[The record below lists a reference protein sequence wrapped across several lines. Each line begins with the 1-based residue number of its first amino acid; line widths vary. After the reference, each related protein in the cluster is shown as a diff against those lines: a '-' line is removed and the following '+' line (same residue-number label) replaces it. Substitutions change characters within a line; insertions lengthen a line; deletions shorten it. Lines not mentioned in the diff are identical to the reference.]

1 MLAQE
6 VRKLEEQFN
15 SLQES
20 AQSELIKS
28 GVTVQAFR
36 RSLPRMSCSI
46 KAEHKQYLE
55 EKYIVFKRAE
65 TIDDIFYYLSL
76 YLSFIDFSLLEH
88 IINCF
93 GTPELKHAM
102 TQYSLLMEKFRK
114 DTKVVDILP
123 HLSGCIEP
131 PPEYVRVKMKLDY
144 DIHKCTL
151 EDLEKARA
159 NLGKAFSLSKLAF
172 FLREISQSCIVVTCL
187 LPTDLAHVLTEC
199 AQEMDDASHNLLELY
214 VDEKLLLST
223 SLIKADSMASKDQLH
238 MNIKGLYIQGMNN
251 YYLEFYVAGCIEKL
265 KQKFQKFKVSALS
278 ELTQDEPPS
287 MEFFQLVMDKSLV
300 DIFSLMDCYLSF
312 IDSGLLQHVT
322 EHLSNPVRELGAAC
336 SLALKELEVEPISRV
351 LPHLPPLSKIPE
363 GYSELKV
370 KVNFDYETTSLKD
383 LYEYKLL
390 FAKQF
395 LISQFDVFLL
405 RIESKPFII
414 WLINL
419 EVTSQLIK
427 FLRTK
432 EFEFFRSLDM
442 LKLTI
447 DEECIFPSQTKVS
460 QVV

>member
-1 MLAQE
+1 MAQE

-20 AQSELIKS
+20 AQSELVKS

-36 RSLPRMSCSI
+36 RSLPRMSYSI
-46 KAEHKQYLE
+46 KAEHQQFLE
-55 EKYIVFKRAE
+55 EKYIVFKTAE

-93 GTPELKHAM
+93 GTPELKHEM
-102 TQYSLLMEKFRK
+102 TKYSLHMETFRR

-123 HLSGCIEP
+123 HLSGRIEP

-199 AQEMDDASHNLLELY
+199 AQKMDGTSLKTLNLLELY

-223 SLIKADSMASKDQLH
+223 SLIKADSMASKDKLH
-238 MNIKGLYIQGMNN
+238 MNIKGLYIQGMNS

-265 KQKFQKFKVSALS
+265 KLKFQKFKVSALS
-278 ELTQDEPPS
+278 ELTQDESPS
-287 MEFFQLVMDKSLV
+287 MEILQLGMDKSLV
-300 DIFSLMDCYLSF
+300 DIFSLMDCF

-322 EHLSNPVRELGAAC
+322 EHLSNPVRELGVAY

-370 KVNFDYETTSLKD
+370 KVNFDYETISLKD
-383 LYEYKLL
+383 LYEYKLQ

-395 LISQFDVFLL
+395 LISQFNVFLL
-405 RIESKPFII
+405 RIESKPFIV
-414 WLINL
+414 WMINL

>member
-1 MLAQE
+1 MAEE

-172 FLREISQSCIVVTCL
+172 SSGKSVRVVL
-187 LPTDLAHVLTEC
+187 
-199 AQEMDDASHNLLELY
+199 
-214 VDEKLLLST
+214 
-223 SLIKADSMASKDQLH
+223 
-238 MNIKGLYIQGMNN
+238 
-251 YYLEFYVAGCIEKL
+251 
-265 KQKFQKFKVSALS
+265 
-278 ELTQDEPPS
+278 
-287 MEFFQLVMDKSLV
+287 
-300 DIFSLMDCYLSF
+300 
-312 IDSGLLQHVT
+312 
-322 EHLSNPVRELGAAC
+322 
-336 SLALKELEVEPISRV
+336 
-351 LPHLPPLSKIPE
+351 
-363 GYSELKV
+363 
-370 KVNFDYETTSLKD
+370 
-383 LYEYKLL
+383 
-390 FAKQF
+390 
-395 LISQFDVFLL
+395 
-405 RIESKPFII
+405 
-414 WLINL
+414 
-419 EVTSQLIK
+419 
-427 FLRTK
+427 
-432 EFEFFRSLDM
+432 
-442 LKLTI
+442 
-447 DEECIFPSQTKVS
+447 
-460 QVV
+460 

>member
-6 VRKLEEQFN
+6 VRKLEEEFN

-46 KAEHKQYLE
+46 KAEHRQYLE

-102 TQYSLLMEKFRK
+102 TQYSLYMEKFRK

-131 PPEYVRVKMKLDY
+131 PLEYVRVKMKLDY

-187 LPTDLAHVLTEC
+187 LHTDLAYILREC
-199 AQEMDDASHNLLELY
+199 AQEMDNASIKTLNLLELY
-214 VDEKLLLST
+214 VNEELLLST
-223 SLIKADSMASKDQLH
+223 SLIKADSMPLH
-238 MNIKGLYIQGMNN
+238 RI
-251 YYLEFYVAGCIEKL
+251 
-265 KQKFQKFKVSALS
+265 
-278 ELTQDEPPS
+278 
-287 MEFFQLVMDKSLV
+287 
-300 DIFSLMDCYLSF
+300 
-312 IDSGLLQHVT
+312 
-322 EHLSNPVRELGAAC
+322 
-336 SLALKELEVEPISRV
+336 
-351 LPHLPPLSKIPE
+351 
-363 GYSELKV
+363 LKV
-370 KVNFDYETTSLKD
+370 FMGIFLVFTC
-383 LYEYKLL
+383 L
-390 FAKQF
+390 FK
-395 LISQFDVFLL
+395 
-405 RIESKPFII
+405 
-414 WLINL
+414 
-419 EVTSQLIK
+419 
-427 FLRTK
+427 
-432 EFEFFRSLDM
+432 
-442 LKLTI
+442 
-447 DEECIFPSQTKVS
+447 
-460 QVV
+460 